1 MSNFCA
7 NGIFHVILTFIT
19 FNKVHLLA
27 LPDIRM
33 ESYLDLNR
41 LRRCSISIILF
52 CLKKMLFKM
61 TDKLHKWENCKFNNP
76 PTQKQYNSR
85 IATKE
90 NEVLHLSFLESSTVR
105 SFLCL
110 FSINITCHFFLQCFN
125 KRQPEDN
132 LMVTSSMVLRDKVL
146 TWTSAYLIISK

>member
-1 MSNFCA
+1 
-7 NGIFHVILTFIT
+7 
-19 FNKVHLLA
+19 
-27 LPDIRM
+27 
-33 ESYLDLNR
+33 
-41 LRRCSISIILF
+41 
-52 CLKKMLFKM
+52 M

-110 FSINITCHFFLQCFN
+110 FSINITCYFFFTVFQQKTARRQSDGDKFHGP
-125 KRQPEDN
+125 KRQGTDINFSLFNN
-132 LMVTSSMVLRDKVL
+132 L
-146 TWTSAYLIISK
+146 